1 MDRSNVAKVGM
12 SIPAGVALALAGW
25 ATSTCAGTTI
35 VTSSSA
41 DHLRYEAPIGH
52 RQPRRCRVHAT
63 PAYRL
68 SKGDNS

>member
-12 SIPAGVALALAGW
+12 SIPVGVALAFAGW

-41 DHLRYEAPIGH
+41 DPLRYEAPIGH
-52 RQPRRCRVHAT
+52 R
-63 PAYRL
+63 PAM
-68 SKGDNS
+68 